1 MVRPFFAES
10 PLPQS
15 EQALYGT
22 GVEGNIELAAVCLGY
37 VFLCLS
43 SIMLFQRRTLQNL
56 QVLNNTMSLT
66 TFLGSSHVPCF
77 PPKMHLKT
85 QNWEAPSAQRTI
97 MESGCKQTAL
107 LPLHMH
113 L

>member
-15 EQALYGT
+15 ERALYGM

-66 TFLGSSHVPCF
+66 TFLGSRY
-77 PPKMHLKT
+77 
-85 QNWEAPSAQRTI
+85 EAGQ
-97 MESGCKQTAL
+97 L
-107 LPLHMH
+107 
-113 L
+113 